1 MDLIL
6 NVLERT
12 GRELATKFYIPLI
25 NSFCAMAVFLTC
37 VATHP
42 NCKYPHLHP
51 VSLKFHLSRHSLED
65 IHEYR
70 FLHYFRLK
78 AGRELIREM
87 MRDKVMSQEVIS
99 KERDVRE
106 VISQQIPKSCGPTQG
121 CVCQLPHSSTFTN
134 VQRKMPPN
142 YSIFFSKNCLER
154 KS

>member
-12 GRELATKFYIPLI
+12 GRELVTNFYIPLM

-37 VATHP
+37 VAT
-42 NCKYPHLHP
+42 NCMYPHLHP
-51 VSLKFHLSRHSLED
+51 FHLSSTYQGILCED
-65 IHEYR
+65 IHEYP
-70 FLHYFRLK
+70 FLLYFRLK

-87 MRDKVMSQEVIS
+87 MRGKVMSQEVIR

-106 VISQQIPKSCGPTQG
+106 VMSQQIPKSCGPTQG
-121 CVCQLPHSSTFTN
+121 CVCQLPHSSTFAN
-134 VQRKMPPN
+134 VQQKMPPN
-142 YSIFFSKNCLER
+142 YSIFFSKSCLER

>member
-6 NVLERT
+6 NILERT
-12 GRELATKFYIPLI
+12 GRELVTNFYIPLM

-42 NCKYPHLHP
+42 NCMYPHLHP
-51 VSLKFHLSRHSLED
+51 FHLSSTYQGILYED
-65 IHEYR
+65 IHEYP
-70 FLHYFRLK
+70 FLHYFRPK

-87 MRDKVMSQEVIS
+87 MRGKVMSQEVIS

-106 VISQQIPKSCGPTQG
+106 VMSQQIPKSCGPTQG

-134 VQRKMPPN
+134 VQQKMPPN
-142 YSIFFSKNCLER
+142 YSIFFSKSCLER